1 MEYEKLND
9 WFKMMQRFNEEMIES
24 KERQEINTILID
36 NEIETIN

>member
-1 MEYEKLND
+1 MKYEKLND
-9 WFKMMQRFNEEMIES
+9 WFKMMQRFNEEMIEY